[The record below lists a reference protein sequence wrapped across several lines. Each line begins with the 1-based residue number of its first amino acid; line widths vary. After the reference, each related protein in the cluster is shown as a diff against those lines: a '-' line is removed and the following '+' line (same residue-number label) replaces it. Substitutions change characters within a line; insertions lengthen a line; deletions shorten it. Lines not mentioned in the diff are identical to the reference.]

1 MNTPLTEEFD
11 FKVTSNWIYLSNEK
25 RIDRDNFEFW
35 VWLQGRICD
44 LVDIDL
50 YWKQE
55 PKTIIK
61 ADIQNYLNRARK
73 ITEWHRITDGI
84 KHITDNFQ

>member
-1 MNTPLTEEFD
+1 MNTPLTEDFD

-44 LVDIDL
+44 LGDIDL

-55 PKTIIK
+55 PQIIIK

-73 ITEWHRITDGI
+73 ITEWDRITDGI
-84 KHITDNFQ
+84 KHITDSF